1 MSRRVSFRGMIGQE
15 EQHVIPLQTNN
26 GLIGYQIKKFQIM
39 PYNFNAADEYTVQ
52 IWKTDQT
59 GAIDNVQD
67 FSNNRLLA
75 VAYFGTDGA
84 DIVNDSVVIFD
95 NEKFNQNVYVVAK
108 SQASKD
114 VNYYI
119 EMDQM
124 KLSLDEQTVATL
136 KDIRNTG
143 TQ

>member
-1 MSRRVSFRGMIGQE
+1 MIGQS
-15 EQHVIPLQTNN
+15 EQQVIPLQTNN
-26 GLIGYQIKKFQIM
+26 GLTGYKIKKFQIM

-52 IWKTDQT
+52 IWKTDQE
-59 GAIDNVQD
+59 GSIDNVQNFAD
-67 FSNNRLLA
+67 NRLLA

-84 DIVNDSVVIFD
+84 DIVNDSIVIFD

-108 SQASKD
+108 SQSGKD

-119 EMDQM
+119 EMEQM

-136 KDIRNTG
+136 KDIRNVG
-143 TQ
+143 AE

>member
-1 MSRRVSFRGMIGQE
+1 
-15 EQHVIPLQTNN
+15 
-26 GLIGYQIKKFQIM
+26 M
-39 PYNFNAADEYTVQ
+39 PYNFNEADEYTVQ
-52 IWKTDQT
+52 IWKTEQT
-59 GAIDNVQD
+59 SIATNQD
-67 FSNNRLLA
+67 FSDNRLLA

-84 DIVNDSVVIFD
+84 DVVNDSIVIFD
-95 NEKFNQNVYVVAK
+95 NEKFNQNIFVVCK
-108 SQASKD
+108 TQSGKD